1 MTLYS
6 ADQFIWGQT
15 LKGLVEKSDR
25 EYDSITLLLT
35 EQSGP
40 TQILYIVDYIHKI
53 LEKEITIH
61 LLYTPQTF
69 WNRLLIAD
77 FMEHISK
84 YLEEKYG
91 IKLKESQE
99 GRGIIAT
106 LIPATSPVLIRAIL
120 KDRIPNNSIVIAQGM
135 LIPSLLTLIEGWRE
149 GANKVVLL
157 QDISNNLR
165 ENIQYHL
172 LILGK
177 WRSKVCE
184 PELLVIFLLLV
195 SK

>member
-1 MTLYS
+1 MLVRLNETCPDKCKITGEAIEKIGERVSRIIQTFTGRIYDPLLGRLVYL
-6 ADQFIWGQT
+6 GQT

-77 FMEHISK
+77 FTEHISK

-99 GRGIIAT
+99 ERGIVAT
-106 LIPATSPVLIRAIL
+106 PVPTASP
-120 KDRIPNNSIVIAQGM
+120 SI
-135 LIPSLLTLIEGWRE
+135 
-149 GANKVVLL
+149 
-157 QDISNNLR
+157 
-165 ENIQYHL
+165 
-172 LILGK
+172 
-177 WRSKVCE
+177 
-184 PELLVIFLLLV
+184 
-195 SK
+195 

>member
-1 MTLYS
+1 MLVRLNETCPDKCKITGEAIEKIGERVSRIIQTFTGRIYDPLLGRLVYL
-6 ADQFIWGQT
+6 GQT

-77 FMEHISK
+77 FTEHISK

-99 GRGIIAT
+99 ERGIVAT
-106 LIPATSPVLIRAIL
+106 PVPTASPVLIRAIL

-135 LIPSLLTLIEGWRE
+135 LIPSLLALIEGWRE

-157 QDISNNLR
+157 
-165 ENIQYHL
+165 
-172 LILGK
+172 
-177 WRSKVCE
+177 
-184 PELLVIFLLLV
+184 
-195 SK
+195 